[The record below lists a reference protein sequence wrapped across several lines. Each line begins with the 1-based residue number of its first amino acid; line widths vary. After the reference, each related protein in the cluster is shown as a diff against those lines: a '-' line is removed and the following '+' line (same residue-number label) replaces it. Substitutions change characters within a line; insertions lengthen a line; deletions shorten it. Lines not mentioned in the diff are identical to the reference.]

1 MPFPVCVLRGAFFLF
16 QVVWWG
22 EKKGARPALV
32 FVKPPKKTKRI
43 PFQPGRRFFFSRP
56 FSGTGG
62 FFFGLSPVPVVF
74 FGRALSHTR
83 PALAPGCCCASR
95 FFLWT
100 RPRVCVFSFYI
111 MAAPSDQETRLVA
124 YETDVIRFALEL
136 MSLLNLK
143 QKRVWLPI
151 GRFDAR
157 FDRDDSGNWSASTW
171 RKDGVLL
178 GMFDY
183 GEDESVDAVMEIY
196 FGGDSGSLTFLPPHH
211 DATTDLPL
219 VELVVELFEKIRD
232 EDTNIRA
239 HELHAAFARLARSS
253 GYEQTLA
260 FLKKV
265 DKGLGERVGREVNI
279 DDRGIEDDGQG
290 LYRHPEKDLV
300 LIDVSKRVLSTFRF
314 ATGVARMASMAVYVC
329 DADKQTTFL
338 SILDSYGRPNM
349 DRDTETNAAKRSAGR
364 AAPGENDAKKRR
376 SSESDGSHV
385 AQINGLL

>member
-1 MPFPVCVLRGAFFLF
+1 
-16 QVVWWG
+16 
-22 EKKGARPALV
+22 
-32 FVKPPKKTKRI
+32 
-43 PFQPGRRFFFSRP
+43 
-56 FSGTGG
+56 
-62 FFFGLSPVPVVF
+62 
-74 FGRALSHTR
+74 
-83 PALAPGCCCASR
+83 
-95 FFLWT
+95 
-100 RPRVCVFSFYI
+100 

-124 YETDVIRFALEL
+124 HETDVIRFALEL

-183 GEDESVDAVMEIY
+183 GEDEDESESDAVMEIY
-196 FGGDSGSLTFLPPHH
+196 FGGNSGSLTFLPPHH

-279 DDRGIEDDGQG
+279 DDQGIEDDGQH
-290 LYRHPEKDLV
+290 LYRQSEKDCSGM
-300 LIDVSKRVLSTFRF
+300 IDVSKRVLSTFRF
-314 ATGVARMASMAVYVC
+314 ATGVSRMASMAVYVC
-329 DADKQTTFL
+329 DGDKQTTFL
-338 SILDSYGRPNM
+338 SILDSYARPNM
-349 DRDTETNAAKRSAGR
+349 DRDTETKAAKRSAGR

-376 SSESDGSHV
+376 LPESDESHA
-385 AQINGLL
+385 AQIHG